1 MKIVRIAGLAI
12 ALCVA
17 SASIAAAQGRDSTL
31 RPDSARQGGRRGGM
45 MGPNLLEG
53 ITLTDAQQA
62 QVRAIR
68 EKYAPQRTEIMQA
81 LRSTGMPPD
90 SATRAKLQGITEAQ
104 TADVRA
110 ILTAD
115 QAKILDKNVVDQRA
129 RMRPP
134 PPPPPSN

>member
-1 MKIVRIAGLAI
+1 
-12 ALCVA
+12 
-17 SASIAAAQGRDSTL
+17 
-31 RPDSARQGGRRGGM
+31 

-62 QVRAIR
+62 QVKAIR
-68 EKYAPQRTEIMQA
+68 EKYAPQRQEIMTA

-104 TADVRA
+104 TADIRA

-115 QAKILDKNVVDQRA
+115 QQKILDKNVVDA
-129 RMRPP
+129 RDRMAKRQPP
-134 PPPPPSN
+134 PPPAN

>member
-1 MKIVRIAGLAI
+1 MRIARIASMAI

-17 SASIAAAQGRDSTL
+17 SASVAVAQ
-31 RPDSARQGGRRGGM
+31 RPDSAPPGARRGG

-81 LRSTGMPPD
+81 LRSSGMPPD
-90 SATRAKLQGITEAQ
+90 SATMAKMRGITEAQ
-104 TADVRA
+104 TTDIRA

-115 QAKILDKNVVDQRA
+115 QQKILDKNVVDERE
-129 RMRPP
+129 RMKKRPP
-134 PPPPPSN
+134 PGN

>member
-1 MKIVRIAGLAI
+1 MRIVRIASMAI

-17 SASIAAAQGRDSTL
+17 SASIAAAQ
-31 RPDSARQGGRRGGM
+31 RPDSGPPGGRRGGR
-45 MGPNLLEG
+45 MGPDLLAG

-81 LRSTGMPPD
+81 VRTSGMPPD
-90 SATRAKLQGITEAQ
+90 SATMAKMRGITEAQ
-104 TADVRA
+104 TADIRA

-115 QAKILDKNVVDQRA
+115 QRKVLDKNVADERE
-129 RMRPP
+129 RMEKRPP
-134 PPPPPSN
+134 PRVR